1 MPTYRFKNLNSGDE
15 YDKFMSIDER
25 EKYLKT
31 HPLVTQIIVPIAL
44 AGDHLMGVGPKVDSG
59 FNERLGQIAAAHP
72 TSPLADRYGSGKT
85 NAQIKAK
92 SIVDKYNK

>member
-1 MPTYRFKNLNSGDE
+1 MPTYRFKNLNSEDE
-15 YDKFMSIDER
+15 YDKTMSIDER

-44 AGDHLMGVGPKVDSG
+44 AGDHLMGTGPKVDSG

-72 TSPLADRYGSGKT
+72 TSPLADRYCSGKT

-92 SIVDKYNK
+92 SIVDKHNK